1 MKLFCVLR
9 VHLVCPLSLPIV
21 LQKLLGVVLPCF
33 LEAVRSERERQ
44 VVMGVLEALNGVV
57 KSCQGEALKTPGRLA
72 EISHAIRD
80 VLKKKVR
87 GCCSGSVSVGVV
99 EDFEQHCSGRVYNS
113 EWGVCPT
120 RFLKV
125 DLCFTSVE

>member
-1 MKLFCVLR
+1 M
-9 VHLVCPLSLPIV
+9 
-21 LQKLLGVVLPCF
+21 LQKLLAVVLPCF

-87 GCCSGSVSVGVV
+87 GCCSGCVSVGVV
-99 EDFEQHCSGRVYNS
+99 VEQHCSDMVYNS
-113 EWGVCPT
+113 EWGGYPSKFV
-120 RFLKV
+120 
-125 DLCFTSVE
+125 SES